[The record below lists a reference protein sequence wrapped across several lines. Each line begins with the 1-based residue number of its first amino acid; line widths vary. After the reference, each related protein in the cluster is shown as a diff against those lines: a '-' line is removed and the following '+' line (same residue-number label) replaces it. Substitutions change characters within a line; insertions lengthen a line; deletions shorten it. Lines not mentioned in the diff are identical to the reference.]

1 MADRTLSD
9 LSIELEYANKS
20 LDEQVIGQERLIEAV
35 EDLVSLQR
43 RNLDDLESERE
54 GDGDTA
60 APITKGP
67 RGSGGSGVSDGGFS
81 LPSIGLGA
89 AGLGAIATTMG
100 ARLLK
105 RGLPAAIAVTMA
117 DEIGEYVTGAT
128 GSQELGAATE
138 RGLVAGGIGSIFGK
152 RIGIVAGIIGAAMT
166 EENQKKLQEIGK
178 NLEPQAQQLKQNI
191 EELVGTKLPTT
202 EEVLKGVE
210 TTFGNALTGLNQLV
224 TGDFSGLTKNLDDL
238 ALSAA
243 GIFALLAPKS
253 ALNLGIKGVTAAAG
267 LAAAPLGGKPKATPD
282 TPKGQKV
289 APKGTAYSKA
299 GNLMKAGVDGKAT
312 SIPADAKTV
321 SKFPKLGKALKFIRG
336 IPGLGAALAVGELA
350 TMNPI
355 TVDGLAGVFGG
366 LGGSTLGALAGGI
379 VGSVVPGPGTII
391 GSILGGGA
399 GFFFGE
405 SIAKG
410 LAQFLLDK
418 KVDAFPD
425 WTGIND
431 LLNGQTASATA
442 PTTPVTPPTGVDGG
456 LASAVASASPT
467 TMAPPSRTD
476 GASVAQSVNQFEVNR
491 QAANNPIVNAPQ
503 TTINQGTTQTTLAGN
518 GMNPFDP
525 RRPNLAGLPT
535 SF

>member
-1 MADRTLSD
+1 MAERTLSD
-9 LSIELEYANKS
+9 LSTELEAANKS

-35 EDLVSLQR
+35 EDLAALQR

-54 GDGDTA
+54 DRGEST

-67 RGSGGSGVSDGGFS
+67 RGSGGSGDGFS
-81 LPSIGLGA
+81 LPSIGLGG
-89 AGLGAIATTMG
+89 AGLVGAASAIGTG
-100 ARLLK
+100 LVK
-105 RGLPAAIAVTMA
+105 KGLPAAIAVTMA
-117 DEIGEYVTGAT
+117 DEIGDYVTSST
-128 GSQELGAATE
+128 GNQELGSAVE
-138 RGLVAGGIGSIFGK
+138 RGLVAGGIGSLFGK
-152 RIGIVAGIIGAAMT
+152 RIGVVAGLVGAALT
-166 EENQKKLQEIGK
+166 KENQEKLKELGK
-178 NLEPQAQQLKQNI
+178 NLEPHVQKLKQNV
-191 EELVGTKLPTT
+191 EGLVGKLPTT
-202 EEVLKGVE
+202 EEVLTGVE
-210 TTFGNALTGLNQLV
+210 KTFGNALTGLNQLV

-267 LAAAPLGGKPKATPD
+267 LAAAPLGGKPKATP
-282 TPKGQKV
+282 TGQKV

-321 SKFPKLGKALKFIRG
+321 SKFPKLGKALKFVRG

-350 TMNPI
+350 SMNPI

-379 VGSVVPGPGTII
+379 VGSVVPGPGNLV

-399 GFFFGE
+399 GFFLGD

-431 LLNGQTASATA
+431 ILNGQTASATS

-467 TMAPPSRTD
+467 TMAPPSRSD
-476 GASVAQSVNQFEVNR
+476 GASVAQSVNQFEMNK
-491 QAANNPIVNAPQ
+491 QAASNPIVNAPQ
-503 TTINQGTTQTTLAGN
+503 TTINQGTSQTTLAGN
-518 GMNPFDP
+518 GVNPFDP
-525 RRPNLAGLPT
+525 RRPNLVGLPT

>member
-9 LSIELEYANKS
+9 LSVELEAANKS

-67 RGSGGSGVSDGGFS
+67 RGSGGSGDGFS
-81 LPSIGLGA
+81 LPSIGLGG
-89 AGLGAIATTMG
+89 AGLAAAATTMG
-100 ARLLK
+100 ATLLK

-138 RGLVAGGIGSIFGK
+138 RGLVAGGIGSLFGK
-152 RIGIVAGIIGAAMT
+152 KIGLVAGIIGAAMT

-178 NLEPQAQQLKQNI
+178 NLEPQAQQLKQNV
-191 EELVGTKLPTT
+191 EGLVGKLPTT

-267 LAAAPLGGKPKATPD
+267 LAAAPLGGKQKATQ
-282 TPKGQKV
+282 TGQKV

-350 TMNPI
+350 SMNPI

-379 VGSVVPGPGTII
+379 VGSVVPGPGNLI

-399 GFFFGE
+399 GFFFGD

-431 LLNGQTASATA
+431 ILNGQTASATA

-467 TMAPPSRTD
+467 TMAPPSRSD
-476 GASVAQSVNQFEVNR
+476 GASVAQSVNQFEMNK
-491 QAANNPIVNAPQ
+491 QAASNPIVNAPQ
-503 TTINQGTTQTTLAGN
+503 TTINQGTSQTTLAGN
-518 GMNPFDP
+518 GVNPFDP
-525 RRPNLAGLPT
+525 RRPNLVGLPT